1 MKKQFGFQALAFAIL
16 LVTSPNSARGQGIPK
31 DTEIPNEFYF
41 VSAQYC
47 ATQGA
52 TNAVITVGFKP
63 GNRSWSGSVNFGT
76 RDGTAKANQDYITV
90 SGTLTFSGVSYRTFN
105 VSVSPNQSLPKT
117 VMLDLSPSPN
127 DPSALITRSNAVLNV
142 HFPLPPNLRISRG
155 ANETITLSWPDDG
168 TELMLEKQVPPNANW
183 NFVALPS
190 KDSTGTFS
198 VIDVRSGDSA
208 FYRLRRAQ

>member
-1 MKKQFGFQALAFAIL
+1 MARASARARRAFA
-16 LVTSPNSARGQGIPK
+16 SGCSGRRYSCRASAAAPTAGA
-31 DTEIPNEFYF
+31 
-41 VSAQYC
+41 SAPEDVVQECIEYL
-47 ATQGA
+47 QQNFGA
-52 TNAVITVGFKP
+52 TILEETV
-63 GNRSWSGSVNFGT
+63 REE
-76 RDGTAKANQDYITV
+76 
-90 SGTLTFSGVSYRTFN
+90 
-105 VSVSPNQSLPKT
+105 
-117 VMLDLSPSPN
+117 
-127 DPSALITRSNAVLNV
+127 NV